1 MNKAVKKLKEE
12 WDNLDRIKVFE
23 IPVIDK
29 RTGEKEFVVFH
40 ILCNGEEFIAQHE
53 SLTEIQEKSNKIAF
67 VSIPVDEWFSLDFHL
82 QELHTYC
89 IHAIMESDFFKLDED
104 ER

>member
-1 MNKAVKKLKEE
+1 MTLKEE
-12 WDNLDRIKVFE
+12 FDNLDRIKVFE

-40 ILCNGEEFIAQHE
+40 ILCNKFLSIAQHE

-67 VSIPVDEWFSLDFHL
+67 VSIPVDKWFSLDFHL
-82 QELHTYC
+82 QELHTAC
-89 IHAIMESDFFKLDED
+89 IHAIM
-104 ER
+104 